1 MATTKSNKL
10 EKRDADGLTDQQRQ
24 FAYFY
29 VTEARMN
36 GIEAARMAGFK
47 GNADVLYYTVQRLL
61 SNPAIKTKIA
71 EHLGQMSMTSTEV
84 LAELT
89 KIAKMPV
96 EEFTDP
102 RVVKNKLTALAMLAK
117 HHGLLIER
125 HDHTTAGAALTF
137 ADLAKLATGK

>member
-1 MATTKSNKL
+1 
-10 EKRDADGLTDQQRQ
+10 
-24 FAYFY
+24 
-29 VTEARMN
+29 
-36 GIEAARMAGFK
+36 MAGFK
-47 GNADVLYYTVQRLL
+47 GNSDVLYYTVQRLL

-125 HDHTTAGAALTF
+125 LDHTTAGAALTF